1 MPNKLELTWYG
12 KETPIKV
19 EPRLLIENAALSNC
33 AAAPD
38 TENMLIHGDNLL
50 ALKALERKYAG
61 LVKCIY
67 IDPPYNTGDAFAE
80 YDDNLEHSIWLQLMQ
95 DRLKLLWNLLADD
108 GVLFVQLNDD
118 EMNYCKVL
126 MDEVCGRSSFINLI
140 VVKTKNSSGASGG
153 GEDRRLKKN
162 VEFILCYAK
171 SGFDRFNESY
181 NKVELGTYL
190 DSMRSDGKS
199 FKYTTVFTDFGVREY
214 YATIKDGA
222 GEDIVIYKHSSY
234 STKSIARLAK
244 EDGITELEAFYKYL
258 DSVCTTEN
266 AQTSIRTR
274 VQDATDTDD
283 NLYSIE
289 YYPVSGRNKG
299 QLTTVYFV
307 GNSKRLVSWFKNVT
321 LMQDGVLYKR
331 EKAGSLWDSINWN
344 NVNREGGVIFSGGKK
359 PEALIEK
366 VLELST
372 HPGDIVLDSFLGS
385 GTTAAVAHKMGRRWI
400 GIEMGDHAY
409 THCKVRMDKVI
420 AGEDNGGITK
430 SVNWQGG
437 GGYRFFELAPSLI
450 NEDAFGEAVINPD
463 YDADQLA
470 AAVAL
475 HEGFAYQPDDGNF
488 WKQSVGNEKSWLFVT
503 TRHMTAAFLDSIHN
517 SMEDGEY
524 LLIACRSFDK
534 GLEKVY
540 PEISIKK
547 IPQMLLDRC
556 EFGKTDY
563 NLNIVHPPVY
573 EDEEEPCD
581 E

>member
-67 IDPPYNTGDAFAE
+67 IDPPFNTGQAFENYDDKMEMSIWLNLMRERLRILHGLLKDDGTLFVHIDDGYLPYLTILLDEIFGRSNRLYLVTFKQGSATGHKAINPGCVTTTNFILIYAKSKPHWVPNRLFTNRGERDKRYNNYITNINDNYENWNIITLSEAFAE
-80 YDDNLEHSIWLQLMQ
+80 SLKVSLKEARAIAKKNPEQIDQFVIDHCESVIQLVNPDYQSVGSETKKMIDVSLEHPGKYYKQTREGYSDIF
-95 DRLKLLWNLLADD
+95 LL
-108 GVLFVQLNDD
+108 
-118 EMNYCKVL
+118 
-126 MDEVCGRSSFINLI
+126 
-140 VVKTKNSSGASGG
+140 GG
-153 GEDRRLKKN
+153 KRIIFYKDKLKK
-162 VEFILCYAK
+162 I
-171 SGFDRFNESY
+171 
-181 NKVELGTYL
+181 
-190 DSMRSDGKS
+190 DG
-199 FKYTTVFTDFGVREY
+199 EY
-214 YATIKDGA
+214 VA
-222 GEDIVIYKHSSY
+222 GE
-234 STKSIARLAK
+234 
-244 EDGITELEAFYKYL
+244 
-258 DSVCTTEN
+258 
-266 AQTSIRTR
+266 
-274 VQDATDTDD
+274 
-283 NLYSIE
+283 
-289 YYPVSGRNKG
+289 P
-299 QLTTVYFV
+299 LTTLWDDLLSNNLHNE
-307 GNSKRLVSWFKNVT
+307 GNVT
-321 LMQDGVLYKR
+321 FPK
-331 EKAGSLWDSINWN
+331 
-344 NVNREGGVIFSGGKK
+344 GKK
-359 PEALIEK
+359 PEALIK
-366 VLELST
+366 RCLELST
-372 HPGDIVLDSFLGS
+372 QQGDLVLDSFLGS
-385 GTTAAVAHKMGRRWI
+385 GTTIAVAQKMRRSYI
-400 GIEMGDHAY
+400 GIEMGEQAY
-409 THCKVRMDKVI
+409 THCKPRLDRI
-420 AGEDNGGITK
+420 ISGTDYSGITK
-430 SVNWQGG
+430 AADWSGG

-475 HEGFAYQPDDGNF
+475 HEGFTYQPDSGSF
-488 WKQSVGNEKSWLFVT
+488 WKQSIGNEKSWLFVT

>member
-33 AAAPD
+33 TAAPD

-61 LVKCIY
+61 LIKCIY
-67 IDPPYNTGDAFAE
+67 IDPPYNTGAAFE
-80 YDDNLEHSIWLQLMQ
+80 QYDDNMEHSIWLNLMYT
-95 DRLKLLWNLLADD
+95 RIMLLRTLLSETGSIWISLDD
-108 GVLFVQLNDD
+108 N
-118 EMNYCKVL
+118 EAHYMKVL
-126 MDEVCGRSSFINLI
+126 CDEVFGRHNFIADVAWEKSDSPRMDAKLFSTRYDHTLVYAKNIEQVVVKQIESDSVPDHYDKKDGDGRQYYLKPLRAMNQNDSRTARPNLFYPLTAPDGSVVYPRRPDGSDGTWRWSLPRVEANLNLI
-140 VVKTKNSSGASGG
+140 EWVNGRKGWSPYYKIYADEHKSRPPETLWHFEDAGSNRVSKAEIKALFKTEKAFDTPKP
-153 GEDRRLKKN
+153 EKLIKL
-162 VEFILCYAK
+162 IL
-171 SGFDRFNESY
+171 
-181 NKVELGTYL
+181 
-190 DSMRSDGKS
+190 
-199 FKYTTVFTDFGVREY
+199 
-214 YATIKDGA
+214 
-222 GEDIVIYKHSSY
+222 DI
-234 STKSIARLAK
+234 
-244 EDGITELEAFYKYL
+244 
-258 DSVCTTEN
+258 
-266 AQTSIRTR
+266 
-274 VQDATDTDD
+274 ATDC
-283 NLYSIE
+283 
-289 YYPVSGRNKG
+289 
-299 QLTTVYFV
+299 
-307 GNSKRLVSWFKNVT
+307 
-321 LMQDGVLYKR
+321 
-331 EKAGSLWDSINWN
+331 
-344 NVNREGGVIFSGGKK
+344 
-359 PEALIEK
+359 
-366 VLELST
+366 
-372 HPGDIVLDSFLGS
+372 GDTVLDSFLGS
-385 GTTAAVAHKMGRRWI
+385 GTTAAVAHKMGRNYI
-400 GIEMGDHAY
+400 GVEMGNHAY
-409 THCKVRMDKVI
+409 TLCKVRMDKVV
-420 AGEDNGGITK
+420 AGEDSGGITK

-463 YDADQLA
+463 YNADQLA

-475 HEGFAYQPDDGNF
+475 HEGFTYQPDGGSF

-573 EDEEEPCD
+573 EDEEETCD

>member
-50 ALKALERKYAG
+50 ALKALEQKYAG
-61 LVKCIY
+61 QVKCIY
-67 IDPPYNTGDAFAE
+67 IDPPYNTGSAFE
-80 YDDNLEHSIWLQLMQ
+80 FYDDNLEHSLWLNLIRPRLQLIKEILSLSGSVWISIDDSEVAYLRVLCDEVFGRSNFVCTIIWEKRKSRENRRAFSFKHDYILVYAKDKQ
-95 DRLKLLWNLLADD
+95 LFEESRNPVPLSNDVLNRYKNPDNDARGPWQSVAVTAQAGHATASQFYDITTPSGRIISPPPGNCWRFTEQRLNDLIADNRIWFGADGNNVPRQKKFLSESDSAGLTPETIWYADD
-108 GVLFVQLNDD
+108 VGTNDSA
-118 EMNYCKVL
+118 K
-126 MDEVCGRSSFINLI
+126 RSSNNLF
-140 VVKTKNSSGASGG
+140 SG
-153 GEDRRLKKN
+153 D
-162 VEFILCYAK
+162 
-171 SGFDRFNESY
+171 GFDN
-181 NKVELGTYL
+181 
-190 DSMRSDGKS
+190 
-199 FKYTTVFTDFGVREY
+199 
-214 YATIKDGA
+214 
-222 GEDIVIYKHSSY
+222 
-234 STKSIARLAK
+234 
-244 EDGITELEAFYKYL
+244 
-258 DSVCTTEN
+258 
-266 AQTSIRTR
+266 
-274 VQDATDTDD
+274 
-283 NLYSIE
+283 
-289 YYPVSGRNKG
+289 P
-299 QLTTVYFV
+299 
-307 GNSKRLVSWFKNVT
+307 
-321 LMQDGVLYKR
+321 
-331 EKAGSLWDSINWN
+331 
-344 NVNREGGVIFSGGKK
+344 K
-359 PEALIEK
+359 PEELIER
-366 VLELST
+366 VIHIASN
-372 HPGDIVLDSFLGS
+372 PGDLVLDSFLGS

-409 THCKVRMDKVI
+409 THCKVRLDKVI

-430 SVNWQGG
+430 SANWQGG

-475 HEGFAYQPDDGNF
+475 HEGFTYQPDGGSF

-534 GLEKVY
+534 GLEKTY

-573 EDEEEPCD
+573 EDEEETCD

>member
-67 IDPPYNTGDAFAE
+67 IDPPFNTGQAFENYDDKMEMSIWLNLMRERLRILHGLLKDDGTLFVHIDDGYLPYLTILLDEIFGRSNRLYLVTFKQGSATGHKAINPGCVTTTNFILIYAKSKPHWVPNRLFTNRGERDKRYNNYITNINDNYENWNIITLSEAFAE
-80 YDDNLEHSIWLQLMQ
+80 SLKVSLKEARAIAKKNPEQIDQFVIDHCESVIQLVNPDYQSVGSETKKMIDVSLEHPGKYYKQTREGYSDIF
-95 DRLKLLWNLLADD
+95 LL
-108 GVLFVQLNDD
+108 
-118 EMNYCKVL
+118 
-126 MDEVCGRSSFINLI
+126 
-140 VVKTKNSSGASGG
+140 GG
-153 GEDRRLKKN
+153 KRIIFYKDKLKK
-162 VEFILCYAK
+162 I
-171 SGFDRFNESY
+171 
-181 NKVELGTYL
+181 
-190 DSMRSDGKS
+190 DGD
-199 FKYTTVFTDFGVREY
+199 YV
-214 YATIKDGA
+214 A
-222 GEDIVIYKHSSY
+222 GE
-234 STKSIARLAK
+234 
-244 EDGITELEAFYKYL
+244 
-258 DSVCTTEN
+258 
-266 AQTSIRTR
+266 
-274 VQDATDTDD
+274 
-283 NLYSIE
+283 
-289 YYPVSGRNKG
+289 P
-299 QLTTVYFV
+299 LTTLWDDLLSNNLHNE
-307 GNSKRLVSWFKNVT
+307 GNVT
-321 LMQDGVLYKR
+321 FPK
-331 EKAGSLWDSINWN
+331 
-344 NVNREGGVIFSGGKK
+344 GKK
-359 PEALIEK
+359 PEALIK
-366 VLELST
+366 RCLELST
-372 HPGDIVLDSFLGS
+372 QQGDLVLDSFLGS
-385 GTTAAVAHKMGRRWI
+385 GTTVAVAQKMRRSYI
-400 GIEMGDHAY
+400 GIEMGEQAY
-409 THCKVRMDKVI
+409 THCKPRLDRI
-420 AGEDNGGITK
+420 ISGTDYSGITK
-430 SVNWQGG
+430 AADWSGG

-475 HEGFAYQPDDGNF
+475 HEGFTYQPDSGSF
-488 WKQSVGNEKSWLFVT
+488 WKQSIGNEKSWLFVT

-573 EDEEEPCD
+573 VDEEETCD